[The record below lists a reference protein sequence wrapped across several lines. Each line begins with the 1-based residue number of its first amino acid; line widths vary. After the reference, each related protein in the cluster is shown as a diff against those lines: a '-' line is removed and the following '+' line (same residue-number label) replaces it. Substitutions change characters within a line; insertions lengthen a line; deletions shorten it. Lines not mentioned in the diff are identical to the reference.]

1 MLKRI
6 IYINLL
12 IVLTT
17 AIQIL
22 WFSPDGISSANM
34 STSPLSY
41 IEVSCIIPAII
52 LSILSYILRSM
63 QASDSKQLLILSIVL
78 VGYWIFANY
87 VEFEDRVA
95 SWSTFST
102 AETWYY
108 TLIYNP
114 MPLIVCTTAFVVGAH
129 LIFSNT
135 RNQEIYAISNAE
147 HPPFK
152 YK

>member
-12 IVLTT
+12 IILTT

-22 WFSPDGISSANM
+22 WFSPDGISSSNM

-52 LSILSYILRSM
+52 LSAISLILQYM
-63 QASDSKQLLILSIVL
+63 QVPDSKQLLVLSIGIA
-78 VGYWIFANY
+78 GYWLFANY

-114 MPLIVCTTAFVVGAH
+114 MPMIVCTTAFVVGTY

-135 RNQEIYAISNAE
+135 RTEQVYVIPNGR
-147 HPPFK
+147 
-152 YK
+152 